1 MALGIQVATKIK
13 LAGYDVVFARVDLDS
28 NIRLK
33 IRDKFIKT
41 FLEMICSLADWAV
54 ANISTLIYS

>member
-1 MALGIQVATKIK
+1 MTLGIQVATKIK

-41 FLEMICSLADWAV
+41 FLEMISLADWAV
-54 ANISTLIYS
+54 ANISTLIYSY